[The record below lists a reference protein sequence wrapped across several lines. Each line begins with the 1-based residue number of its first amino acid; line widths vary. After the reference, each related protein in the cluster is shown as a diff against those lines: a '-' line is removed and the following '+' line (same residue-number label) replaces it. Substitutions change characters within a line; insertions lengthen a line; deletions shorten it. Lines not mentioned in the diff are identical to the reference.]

1 MTQVLAGTM
10 RKSITLLVFAYA
22 LLAINIALL
31 LGPAM
36 VGYDRIAFRDASHF
50 YTPLYEYVAH
60 RQREAWVPLWN
71 PLDLTGLPLVG
82 ETSTAVFYPV
92 RMFVYALAPTPET
105 AMAWHIAVHLIIAA
119 ICIHVAAKSV
129 GAGPLGCAIAVI
141 GYPLA
146 GPIFFLIYN
155 PPFLVGAA
163 WMPLALAATFKLLR
177 IPCLK
182 WTLIAAVALSLIIL
196 GGDPQ
201 TVVHVILI
209 TAAVGCCGLRKNND
223 GAKPPSGRSVGYLAL
238 AFLLAGMLTAPQLA
252 ASVDWSLQSGRTT
265 GGETSDRYDF
275 SIQPW
280 QWVELVVPHASGH
293 LFPVNTRISQTLSG
307 NDRTWIVTLFSGTL
321 VLILCCHRYTTTHP
335 KDWNAWDWLAPAGL
349 FFSIAGP
356 YWILSLIPGYESFRY
371 PAKWSTLVPL
381 GFIIIASRELE
392 QLIVDRGK
400 RLTPICLAIV
410 LIAMSLAFLAFLA
423 SLLGIDQ
430 RIRTFGIADR
440 FWGPLQ
446 PNAALATAIASALGT
461 VLFALATWGVL
472 HAGRRFASTSS
483 QYAVCAGIIGLVAIE
498 SFVVALPQ
506 VAHVSIASEA
516 AVTQEIAKASNPTS
530 TKGYRTLRTSGES
543 QWPQQWSMVSG
554 DERRILEVEASQ
566 RATDFGRW
574 HLADRSAI
582 FNSVTTLMPQRIE
595 SFWQATKFNKPLHT
609 SSDAALSWSRLRSWL
624 GIDRVYTVSS
634 PMEHSIGSSTIVT
647 SYFETSFKPEP
658 SPIVRWHSQ
667 WQAIEPQR
675 AVSTQQMTA
684 RLDEVIRNDASSLVI
699 VEDASLLD
707 AAVLDTSVAPS
718 SSAAPTIEVL
728 SLAEERMS
736 FEVETTGM
744 GVLVVTTLQDGN
756 WYVTVKPAGN
766 PTGSGESR
774 KALKADYLFMGTIL
788 EPGLWNVS
796 FAYQPWWL
804 FPAFAVQLTGVLLTV
819 GGLIMITV
827 NASRRQLM
835 KRHAAQ

>member
-1 MTQVLAGTM
+1 M
-10 RKSITLLVFAYA
+10 RKSITLLVFAYV
-22 LLAINIALL
+22 LLVLNIALL

-36 VGYDRIAFRDASHF
+36 VGDDRLAFRDASHF

-60 RQREAWVPLWN
+60 RQREVWVPLWN
-71 PLDLTGLPLVG
+71 PLDLTGLPLAG

-92 RMFVYALAPTPET
+92 RMLVYALTPTPET
-105 AMAWHIAVHLIIAA
+105 ALAWYVAVHLIIAA
-119 ICIHVAAKSV
+119 ICIHVAAKSA

-141 GYPLA
+141 AYPLA

-177 IPCLK
+177 MPCLK
-182 WTLIAAVALSLIIL
+182 WILIAAVALSLIIL

-209 TAAVGCCGLRKNND
+209 TSTVACCGLRKTND
-223 GAKPPSGRSVGYLAL
+223 GAMRPSVRSVGSLAI
-238 AFLLAGMLTAPQLA
+238 ACLLAGMLTAPQLA
-252 ASVDWSLQSGRTT
+252 ASVDWSMQSGRIT

-280 QWVELVVPHASGH
+280 HWVELIVPHASGH
-293 LFPVNTRISQTLSG
+293 LFPVNTRISQTLRG
-307 NDRTWIVTLFSGTL
+307 DDRTWIVTLFSGTL
-321 VLILCCHRYTTTHP
+321 VLILCCHRCTTTHP

-381 GFIIIASRELE
+381 GLVIVASRELD
-392 QLIVDRGK
+392 QLVVDGGK
-400 RLTPICLAIV
+400 RFASICLVICLAII
-410 LIAMSLAFLAFLA
+410 LIATSCAFLAILGR
-423 SLLGIDQ
+423 LLGIDQ
-430 RIRTFGIADR
+430 PINTLGIVDR

-446 PNAALATAIASALGT
+446 PNAALTTAIVSALGT
-461 VLFALATWGVL
+461 VLFASATWGLL
-472 HAGRRFASTSS
+472 HAVRRFAGTSS
-483 QYAVCAGIIGLVAIE
+483 QYAVFAGIIGLVAIE
-498 SFVVALPQ
+498 SFVVASPQ
-506 VAHVSIASEA
+506 VALVSIASEA

-543 QWPQQWSMVSG
+543 QWPQQWSMVSS
-554 DERRILEVEASQ
+554 DDRRILEVEASQ
-566 RATDFGRW
+566 RATAFGRW
-574 HLADRSAI
+574 HLTNRSAI

-595 SFWQATKFNKPLHT
+595 SFWQAVKINKSLHK
-609 SSDAALSWSRLRSWL
+609 SSEAAMSWGRLRSWL

-634 PMEHSIGSSTIVT
+634 PMEHSIGASTIVT
-647 SYFETSFKPEP
+647 SHFETSIQPEP
-658 SPIVRWHSQ
+658 SPVVRWHSR

-675 AVSTQQMTA
+675 SVATQQMAA
-684 RLDEVIRNDASSLVI
+684 RLDGVIRDDASNLVI

-707 AAVLDTSVAPS
+707 AAMLDTSVAPS
-718 SSAAPTIEVL
+718 SAIVPTIEVR

-736 FEVETTGM
+736 FEVGTTGV
-744 GVLVVTTLQDGN
+744 GLLVVTTLQDGN
-756 WYVTVKPAGN
+756 WYVTVTPAGS
-766 PTGSGESR
+766 PTDSGESR
-774 KALKADYLFMGTIL
+774 KAFKADYLFMGTIL
-788 EPGLWNVS
+788 EPGRWNVT

-804 FPAFAVQLTGVLLTV
+804 FPAFTMQLTGALLGF
-819 GGLIMITV
+819 GGLIMILV
-827 NASRRQLM
+827 NASRSQLV